1 MALGFTPYLAVYVL
15 RSIFS
20 KELCKDM
27 IRLLVNTYKSD
38 SQARATELY
47 KCFLFNKELT
57 FLTIHDIQPR
67 PTYNDYF
74 KVICHKIGKGYF
86 SNDDIFLIAN
96 SDIYFDET
104 LLLANQIKHGEV
116 YALTRYDIKR
126 GQARFFDRPDSQDVW
141 IFRGGINPIEGADFH
156 LGVGGC
162 DNRIAYLLNK
172 AGYKVTNPSLSI
184 KTYHLHESGI
194 RTFDY
199 KKHKVVPPPYLT
211 LKPISL

>member
-1 MALGFTPYLAVYVL
+1 
-15 RSIFS
+15 
-20 KELCKDM
+20 M

-38 SQARATELY
+38 SQTRQIELDICLE
-47 KCFLFNKELT
+47 KNMALP
-57 FLTIHDIQPR
+57 FLTVHDIQPR
-67 PTYNDYF
+67 PTFNDYF
-74 KVICHKIGKGYF
+74 KVTCNNFGK
-86 SNDDIFLIAN
+86 DDIFVIAN
-96 SDIYFDET
+96 SDIFFDET

-199 KKHKVVPPPYLT
+199 KIHKVVPPPYLT
-211 LKPISL
+211 IKPTTL

>member
-1 MALGFTPYLAVYVL
+1 
-15 RSIFS
+15 
-20 KELCKDM
+20 M

-38 SQARATELY
+38 SQARQAELDICLE
-47 KCFLFNKELT
+47 KNMALP
-57 FLTIHDIQPR
+57 FLTVHDIQPR
-67 PTYNDYF
+67 PTFNDYF
-74 KVICHKIGKGYF
+74 KLACKHTLTGDFDK
-86 SNDDIFLIAN
+86 DDIFVIAN

-199 KKHKVVPPPYLT
+199 KKHKVIPPPYLT

>member
-1 MALGFTPYLAVYVL
+1 
-15 RSIFS
+15 
-20 KELCKDM
+20 M

-38 SQARATELY
+38 SQARQAELDICLE
-47 KCFLFNKELT
+47 KNIALP
-57 FLTIHDIQPR
+57 FLTVHDIQPR

-74 KVICHKIGKGYF
+74 HTSSKLIHDEDF
-86 SNDDIFLIAN
+86 DNDDIFVIAN

-141 IFRGGINPIEGADFH
+141 IFRGGINPIEGADFN

-162 DNRIAYLLNK
+162 DNRIAYLLHK
-172 AGYKVTNPSLSI
+172 AGYTVTNPSLSI

-199 KKHKVVPPPYLT
+199 KKHKVIPPPYLT
-211 LKPISL
+211 LAPTTL

>member
-1 MALGFTPYLAVYVL
+1 
-15 RSIFS
+15 
-20 KELCKDM
+20 M

-38 SQARATELY
+38 SQARQIELDICLE
-47 KCFLFNKELT
+47 KNMALP
-57 FLTIHDIQPR
+57 FLTVHDIQPR
-67 PTYNDYF
+67 PTFNDYF
-74 KVICHKIGKGYF
+74 KLACKHTLTGDFDK
-86 SNDDIFLIAN
+86 DDIFVIAN

-104 LLLANQIKHGEV
+104 LLLANHIKHGEV

-141 IFRGGINPIEGADFH
+141 IFRFVPPMDGADFH

-199 KKHKVVPPPYLT
+199 KKHKVIPPPYLT
-211 LKPISL
+211 LKPTSL

>member
-1 MALGFTPYLAVYVL
+1 
-15 RSIFS
+15 
-20 KELCKDM
+20 M

-38 SQARATELY
+38 SQARQIELDTCLQKNLY
-47 KCFLFNKELT
+47 LP

-74 KVICHKIGKGYF
+74 EVISKLIDNGDF
-86 SNDDIFLIAN
+86 SNDDIFVIAN

-104 LLLANQIKHGEV
+104 LLLANQIKQGEV

-126 GQARFFDRPDSQDVW
+126 GQSRFFDRADSQDVW
-141 IFRGGINPIEGADFH
+141 IFRGGIKPIDGADFN

-162 DNRIAYLLNK
+162 DNRISYLLSK
-172 AGYKVTNPSLSI
+172 AGYTVTNPSLSI
-184 KTYHLHESGI
+184 KTYHLHESGV

-199 KKHKVVPPPYLT
+199 KKHKVIPPPYLT
-211 LKPISL
+211 LKPTTL

>member
-1 MALGFTPYLAVYVL
+1 
-15 RSIFS
+15 
-20 KELCKDM
+20 M

-38 SQARATELY
+38 SQTRQIELDICLE
-47 KCFLFNKELT
+47 KNMALP
-57 FLTIHDIQPR
+57 FLTVHDIQPR

-74 KVICHKIGKGYF
+74 HTSSKLIHDEDF
-86 SNDDIFLIAN
+86 DNDDIFVIAN

-104 LLLANQIKHGEV
+104 LLLANNIKHGEV

-141 IFRGGINPIEGADFH
+141 IFRGGINPIEGADFN

-162 DNRIAYLLNK
+162 DNRIAYLLHK
-172 AGYKVTNPSLSI
+172 AGYTVTNPSLSI

-199 KKHKVVPPPYLT
+199 KKHKVIPPPYLT
-211 LKPISL
+211 LKPITL

>member
-1 MALGFTPYLAVYVL
+1 
-15 RSIFS
+15 
-20 KELCKDM
+20 M

-38 SQARATELY
+38 SQARQVELDICLE
-47 KCFLFNKELT
+47 KNMALP
-57 FLTIHDIQPR
+57 FLTVHDIQPR
-67 PTYNDYF
+67 PTFNDYF
-74 KVICHKIGKGYF
+74 NSIFMQYSYGKF
-86 SNDDIFLIAN
+86 ELDDIFVIAN

-104 LLLANQIKHGEV
+104 LLLANNIKHGEV

-141 IFRGGINPIEGADFH
+141 IFRGGINPIDGADFH

-211 LKPISL
+211 LKPITL